1 MFNSFILTYLKE
13 ALIFFLFCILLGS
26 KSDRKAKRGE
36 REACNRQTIWIW
48 TMQTKVTLAQLTQL
62 YESHTPLNSLIVR
75 YALFCLLLILMPSKS
90 ALVAYSF
97 LTACLS
103 IRPYPRIDTRW
114 LPPKIVA
121 YYFGPL

>member
-1 MFNSFILTYLKE
+1 MFDSFILTYLKE
-13 ALIFFLFCILLGS
+13 ALNFFLFCILLGS
-26 KSDRKAKRGE
+26 KSDRKAKRGG

-48 TMQTKVTLAQLTQL
+48 SMQTKVTLAQLTQL
-62 YESHTPLNSLIVR
+62 YESHTPLNSLIIR
-75 YALFCLLLILMPSKS
+75 YALFCLLLILMPPKS

-103 IRPYPRIDTRW
+103 IRPYPRIDTCW

-121 YYFGPL
+121 YYFGLL